1 MAEGDEMSELIP
13 KAKTYAVDATRAAID
28 AEESLNNTRAVIR
41 QCDPCSAEPN
51 SITVTV
57 NGRVEYVGPAQD
69 APQWIKDAMN
79 RWTTATWETK

>member
-1 MAEGDEMSELIP
+1 MSELIP
-13 KAKTYAVDATRAAID
+13 KAKTYAVDVPRAAID
-28 AEESLNNTRAVIR
+28 AEKSLNNTHATVIR
-41 QCDPCSAEPN
+41 QCNPCSAEPN

-69 APQWIKDAMN
+69 APQWIKDAMD